1 MEIQTLAQSVVSEM
15 GDYGINKE
23 KYLSQF
29 VSHQDDENHHTD
41 ESFWGFINQYEQYVF
56 YFADQ
61 LSDGKYNG
69 GLWLMENGFFE
80 LKGSDETRFE
90 VSGNYHTAHLNLVE
104 FSLLVNLMALSHLS
118 INAYQRGNTFI
129 NNLSVFFSDYCKA
142 ILRAN
147 SEKLDVSSI
156 QTILD

>member
-1 MEIQTLAQSVVSEM
+1 MEIQGLEQSVIAEM

-41 ESFWGFINQYEQYVF
+41 EKFWAFINLYEQYVF
-56 YFADQ
+56 HFADR
-61 LSDGKYNG
+61 LSEGKYNG
-69 GLWLMENGFFE
+69 GLWLMENGYFE
-80 LKGSDETRFE
+80 LKGADDVRYE
-90 VSGNYHTAHLNLVE
+90 VSGNYHTAQLNLVE

-118 INAYQRGNTFI
+118 INAYSKGNNFV
-129 NNLSVFFSDYCKA
+129 NNLAVFFSDYCKA

-147 SEKLDVSSI
+147 AEKLDVSSI
-156 QTILD
+156 QIILD